1 MDKTTTNLK
10 LLGAIKKHLDTLED
24 AFYDGIPNE
33 LLQNN
38 HITEFTHIMELIHSK
53 IITLVKNSILE
64 SNKDMQHQD
73 ISESSNID
81 NNYSQLAALGDRI
94 RNT

>member
-38 HITEFTHIMELIHSK
+38 HITEFTHIMELLSLLL
-53 IITLVKNSILE
+53 TYEREL
-64 SNKDMQHQD
+64 
-73 ISESSNID
+73 
-81 NNYSQLAALGDRI
+81 LAFLFTYEKLIA
-94 RNT
+94 TSFS